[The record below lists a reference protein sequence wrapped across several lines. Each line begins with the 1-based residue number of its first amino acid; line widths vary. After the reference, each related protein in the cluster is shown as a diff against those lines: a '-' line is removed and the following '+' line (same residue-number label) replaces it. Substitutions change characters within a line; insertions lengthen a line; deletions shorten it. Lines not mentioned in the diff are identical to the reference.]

1 MKIRDLLSES
11 RTGSLQDDVAD
22 AMPAAFVFPTL
33 QNTDPYSQYRFG
45 LAVATA
51 RRLNDPDPY
60 GIVKGREDFAP
71 TSAWG
76 ENLVVVTYE
85 QGEDARTLELAA
97 KLMGVSKR
105 QISTTKSQESSDVN
119 VQSPTKP
126 VK

>member
-1 MKIRDLLSES
+1 MKIRDLLNES

-22 AMPAAFVFPTL
+22 AMPAAYVFPTL

-45 LAVATA
+45 LAVAAA
-51 RRLNDPDPY
+51 RRQNDPDPY
-60 GIVKGREDFAP
+60 NINTKEEFAP
-71 TSAWG
+71 ASAWG

-85 QGEDARTLELAA
+85 QDEDARTLELAA
-97 KLMGVSKR
+97 KLMGVPKR

-126 VK
+126 IK

>member
-1 MKIRDLLSES
+1 MKIREVLAES

-22 AMPAAFVFPTL
+22 ALPAAFTFPTL

-45 LAVATA
+45 LAVAAA
-51 RRLNDPDPY
+51 RRQNDPDPY
-60 GIVKGREDFAP
+60 HINTKQEFAP

-85 QGEDARTLELAA
+85 QDEDARTLELAA
-97 KLMGVSKR
+97 KMMGVPKR
-105 QISTTKSQESSDVN
+105 QISSTKSQESSDVN
-119 VQSPTKP
+119 TQSTIKP

>member
-11 RTGSLQDDVAD
+11 RTGSLQDDVAE
-22 AMPAAFVFPTL
+22 AMPAAYVFPTL

-45 LAVATA
+45 LAVAMA
-51 RRLNDPDPY
+51 RRQNDPDLY
-60 GIVKGREDFAP
+60 NINTKEEFAP

-105 QISTTKSQESSDVN
+105 QISSTKSQETPDVYT
-119 VQSPTKP
+119 QSPTNP